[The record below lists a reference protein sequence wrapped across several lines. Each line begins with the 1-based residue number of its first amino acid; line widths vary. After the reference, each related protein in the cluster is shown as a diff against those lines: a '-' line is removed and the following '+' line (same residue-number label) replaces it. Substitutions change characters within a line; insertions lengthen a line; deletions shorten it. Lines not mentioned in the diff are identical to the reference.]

1 MTTRSKTLER
11 ALEHTRR
18 FEGGYVNDPDDP
30 GGATKY
36 GISLRFLRELDEIE
50 RFDYDGD
57 GDLDA
62 EDVRALTT
70 DDADRVY
77 AAHFWNERFE
87 RLDPL
92 VAIKLFDF
100 GVNVGPRQR
109 TRFAQRAANEIEPGR
124 LIVDGILGPHTLE
137 ALREFGAHP
146 TQAPRLCGDLEDHAA
161 RFYYD
166 LAERRRASRKYLFGW
181 LRRCYARP
189 EFGR

>member
-1 MTTRSKTLER
+1 MTTRSQTLER
-11 ALEHTRR
+11 ALEHTFA
-18 FEGGYVNDPDDP
+18 FEGGYVEDPDDP

-36 GISLRFLRELDEIE
+36 GVSLRFLRSLGEIE
-50 RFDYDGD
+50 RFDHDGD

-62 EDVRALTT
+62 ADVRELTREDAAL
-70 DDADRVY
+70 VY
-77 AAHFWNERFE
+77 ADHFWNERFE
-87 RLDPL
+87 RIEPL

-109 TRFAQRAANEIEPGR
+109 TKFAQRAVNETEPGR
-124 LIVDGILGPHTLE
+124 LIVDGILGPRTLE
-137 ALREFGAHP
+137 ALREYASHY
-146 TQAPRLCGDLEDHAA
+146 TQGPLLCADLEDHAA
-161 RFYYD
+161 RFYYG